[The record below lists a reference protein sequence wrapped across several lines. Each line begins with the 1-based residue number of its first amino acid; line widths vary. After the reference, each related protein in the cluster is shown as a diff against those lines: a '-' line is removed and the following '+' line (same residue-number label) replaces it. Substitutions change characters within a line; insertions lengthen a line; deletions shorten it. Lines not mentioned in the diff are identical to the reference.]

1 MLALAI
7 ANRKGG
13 TGKTTTAVNLAAE
26 MAARGYNTLLIDLDT
41 QGHAGWGLGFKDL
54 RQFPFFSHHIFD
66 DPEFD
71 FTKAVYET
79 KFDNLF
85 CSPANLDFVNLAKNF
100 DPLRLHRAL
109 EKCKNQFERVV
120 IDTPPTLDMFL
131 ITALCAAHAVIIPF
145 LPHFLAAVGVKQM
158 SRLFYQT
165 ATRHNQQLKL
175 LGLVPVMFDRRINM
189 HKQVIAEIVSLF
201 GQKRLLRGIR
211 NNVRLAEAFEA
222 GQPVRYFAPRSVGAM
237 DYHLLTEDIEVL
249 LNVE

>member
-1 MLALAI
+1 MLTLAI

-26 MAARGYNTLLIDLDT
+26 MALRGKKTLLIDLDT

-66 DPEFD
+66 DPRFD
-71 FTKAVYET
+71 FNKAVYET
-79 KFDNLF
+79 EFNNLYL
-85 CSPANLDFVNLAKNF
+85 SPANLDFVNMAKEF
-100 DPLRLHRAL
+100 DELRLHKAMQAL
-109 EKCKNQFERVV
+109 QGEFERVI

-131 ITALCAAHAVIIPF
+131 ITALCAAQAIIIPF
-145 LPHFLAAVGVKQM
+145 QPHFLAAVGVKQM

-165 ATRHNQQLKL
+165 ATRHNKNLKL

-189 HKQVIAEIVSLF
+189 HKQVISEITRLF
-201 GQKRLLRGIR
+201 GQRRILRGIR

-222 GQPVRYFAPRSVGAM
+222 GKPIHFFAPKSIGAM
-237 DYHLLTEDIEVL
+237 DYHLLSEDLEIM
-249 LNVE
+249 LN